1 MSKKAVLALAI
12 TLGFLP
18 TFLHPHISHA
28 QNRVQLYKGGETHL
42 TVRTQE
48 GIERLVLTETSLV
61 PGSAEER
68 HYRGYARPR
77 GGEAAARPVALS
89 TTRDNG
95 LLFFTSRRTGRPV
108 AVEFSLPESPRSTRT
123 RVHRVPQSSLACG
136 SAAHDDEP
144 ATTALA
150 ARASTGRRRRVTA
163 QPAMAGAF
171 NPPRVIELATEADY
185 DFYRI
190 HGRDS
195 NSFIRTVINAT
206 DALYTSSLGIRL
218 KIVSQRVASK
228 GASSSQPINAEDLL
242 AQFSSATA
250 SQTRPDMKHLFTGR
264 SLEGMTI
271 GIAYI
276 GTTCYAGGRYAVGI
290 SRSVSPAL
298 HPFLAAHEI
307 AHNLS
312 AVHDSEDRSV
322 MNPAITS
329 QNDRFTEK
337 AANSIIGFV
346 STAASCLESEKLG
359 AADFAIDATDPTVFN
374 ARATFFVSSA
384 QRCTVTLLGSP
395 DGVDYTKVASRKIST
410 VRPGNTTV
418 RFSAPMPPL
427 STGQSFSFY
436 SQISCPGGR
445 KTTQVTPLQ
454 VGILSA
460 SGSSTPKGWLT
471 RLRRA
476 LTQ

>member
-1 MSKKAVLALAI
+1 MSKKALLALSI
-12 TLGFLP
+12 TLGLL
-18 TFLHPHISHA
+18 TSLLHQNLSHA
-28 QNRVQLYKGGETHL
+28 QTRVQIFKRGETHL

-48 GIERLVLTETSLV
+48 GMERLVLTETSIV
-61 PGSAEER
+61 PGSVEER
-68 HYRGYARPR
+68 HYRGHARPR
-77 GGEAAARPVALS
+77 GGKTEMRPVAL
-89 TTRDNG
+89 TTTGDTG

-108 AVEFSLPESPRSTRT
+108 AVKFSLRKNTSTRT

-144 ATTALA
+144 TTTA
-150 ARASTGRRRRVTA
+150 RALTGRRRRMIA

-195 NSFIRTVINAT
+195 NSFIRSVINAT

-228 GASSSQPINAEDLL
+228 GASAPQPINAEDLL

-329 QNDRFTEK
+329 QNDRFSEK
-337 AANSIIGFV
+337 AASSIIGFV

-359 AADFAIDATDPTVFN
+359 VADMTIDATDPTVFN
-374 ARATFFVSSA
+374 ARATFFVTSA
-384 QRCTVTLLGSP
+384 QRCTVTLLGSA
-395 DGVDYTKVASRKIST
+395 DGVDYTKVASRKLSP
-410 VRPGNTTV
+410 VRSGNTTV

-427 STGQSFSFY
+427 TTAQSFSFY
-436 SQISCPGGR
+436 SQIACPGGR

-454 VGILSA
+454 VGTLSA